1 MATDDL
7 GLFQSWFT
15 ALIDSACA
23 VVKGKRNEIGIAY
36 LALFAEGHVL
46 FEDNPGTGKTTLAKS
61 LAATIGGDWNRV
73 QFTPDLLPA
82 DVTGGMIFN
91 QKDASFDF
99 RPGPVFA
106 NVVLA
111 DEINRASPK
120 TQSALLQVM
129 EEGQVTVDGSTF
141 DVKPPFIVL
150 ATQNPIEQEGTYRLP
165 EAQLDRFLIKL
176 SLGYPDHEAEIE
188 MLESVSAG
196 RKPEDLQPTATTDVV
211 TQLIG
216 VVRGVYVDRAIH
228 DYIVKL
234 CAFTR
239 SRDHMPEV
247 RLGASPRGAVGL
259 MKMSRAMAAS
269 QARDYVTPDDVKR
282 VAPYVLG
289 HRLLLTP
296 DAELK
301 GVTTSELV
309 HRVVDGVEPPEPART

>member
-7 GLFQSWFT
+7 GVFQTWFT
-15 ALIDSACA
+15 SLVDSACA
-23 VVKGKRNEIGIAY
+23 VVKGKRNEIGMAY

-61 LAATIGGDWNRV
+61 LAATIGGDWSRV

-82 DVTGGMIFN
+82 DVTGGMVFN
-91 QKDASFDF
+91 QKESSFDF

-129 EEGQVTVDGSTF
+129 EESQVTVDGVTF
-141 DVKPPFIVL
+141 DVTPPFIVL

-165 EAQLDRFLIKL
+165 EAQLDRFLVKL
-176 SLGYPDHEAEIE
+176 SLGYPDHQAEIE
-188 MLESVSAG
+188 MLESVGAG
-196 RKPEDLQPTATTDVV
+196 RKPEHLPATASTEVIS
-211 TQLIG
+211 QLITM
-216 VVRGVYVDRAIH
+216 VRGIYVDRAIH

-239 SRDHMPEV
+239 SRELLPEV

-269 QARDYVTPDDVKR
+269 QARAYVTPDDVKR
-282 VAPYVLG
+282 VTPFVLG

-301 GVTTSELV
+301 GVTPAELV
-309 HRVVDGVEPPEPART
+309 DRVVDGVEPPEPVRA